1 MRVLYYME
9 MGGFVTTDNVSW
21 SDIVTIDNANVTMS
35 QNVAQISPICQKK
48 VSQCH
53 KGIPGSRGFHGFAV
67 SGRGESVGSGGSK
80 ICDKRRFCD
89 IVCDKIR
96 WTEVINRERVA
107 TPFFNLS

>member
-9 MGGFVTTDNVSW
+9 MGGFVTTDNARRPRPRQRQKAEAP
-21 SDIVTIDNANVTMS
+21 TTPMS
-35 QNVAQISPICQKK
+35 QNVAQSSPICQKK

-107 TPFFNLS
+107 TPFF

>member
-9 MGGFVTTDNVSW
+9 MGGFVTTDNASW
-21 SDIVTIDNANVTMS
+21 SDIGVVGCRLS

-80 ICDKRRFCD
+80 
-89 IVCDKIR
+89 
-96 WTEVINRERVA
+96 
-107 TPFFNLS
+107 NL

>member
-9 MGGFVTTDNVSW
+9 MGGFVTTDNASW
-21 SDIVTIDNANVTMS
+21 SDIVTLS

-53 KGIPGSRGFHGFAV
+53 KGIPGSRGSHGFAV

-107 TPFFNLS
+107 TPFF

>member
-1 MRVLYYME
+1 MDEGIILYGDGRVC
-9 MGGFVTTDNVSW
+9 
-21 SDIVTIDNANVTMS
+21 DIVTKCSPNP
-35 QNVAQISPICQKK
+35 PICQKK

-67 SGRGESVGSGGSK
+67 SGREESVGSGGSK

-96 WTEVINRERVA
+96 WMEVINRERVA

>member
-9 MGGFVTTDNVSW
+9 MGGL
-21 SDIVTIDNANVTMS
+21 S

>member
-9 MGGFVTTDNVSW
+9 MGGFVTTDNRQRQLERHC
-21 SDIVTIDNANVTMS
+21 DIGVVGCRLS
-35 QNVAQISPICQKK
+35 QNVAQSSPICQKK

-80 ICDKRRFCD
+80 IYDKRRFCD

-107 TPFFNLS
+107 TPFF

>member
-1 MRVLYYME
+1 MGVLYYME
-9 MGGFVTTDNVSW
+9 MGGSVGATLALSV
-21 SDIVTIDNANVTMS
+21 VTMS

-107 TPFFNLS
+107 TPFF